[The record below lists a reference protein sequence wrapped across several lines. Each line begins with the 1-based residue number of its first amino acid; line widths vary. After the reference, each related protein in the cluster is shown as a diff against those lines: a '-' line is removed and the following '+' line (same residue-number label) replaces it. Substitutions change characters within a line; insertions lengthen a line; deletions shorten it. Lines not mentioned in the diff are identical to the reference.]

1 MLKGGTYVL
10 IKISNLSFKYDKKS
24 AKTVLNNLNLDIKE
38 GTVNVLLGLNG
49 CGKTTLIKLL
59 AGLEKPIEGTIY
71 YGDDDLQKLS
81 YRKRS
86 TIFSY
91 VPQQAN
97 VTSDVSVK
105 QYLSYGTTNTLA
117 FYEHPGK
124 EEMERVEEVA
134 KKLKITHLLE
144 KNLGEISG
152 GELQIVLI
160 ACALIQ
166 GTEIMLLDE
175 PTSALDMKNQ
185 NLVLS
190 LLKDISKEENKTII
204 ISSHNPNHALF
215 LEANVVLIHNGVVCD
230 EGPAND
236 LIKVDKLVPIYG
248 DHVCVSKD
256 LGYEEISFR

>member
-1 MLKGGTYVL
+1 MN

-24 AKTVLNNLNLDIKE
+24 ESLILNKIDTEFKE
-38 GTVNVLLGLNG
+38 GSINVLLGLNG

-59 AGLEKPIEGTIY
+59 AGLEKPIEGTITY
-71 YGDDDLQKLS
+71 NGNDLQKIKI
-81 YRKRS
+81 RERS
-86 TIFSY
+86 RIFSY

-97 VTSDVSVK
+97 VTNDIPVK

-124 EEMERVEEVA
+124 QEMALVEQIAE
-134 KKLKITHLLE
+134 KLRISHLLD

-160 ACALIQ
+160 ACSLNQRAP
-166 GTEIMLLDE
+166 IMLLDE

-190 LLKDISKEENKTII
+190 ILKEIASEGKTII
-204 ISSHNPNHALF
+204 LSSHNPNHALF
-215 LEANVVLIHNGVVCD
+215 LDSHVVLINNGEICE
-230 EGPAND
+230 EGSAKD
-236 LIKVDKLVPIYG
+236 LITIDKLKPVYG
-248 DHVCVSKD
+248 EHVCVSSE
-256 LGYEEISFR
+256 LGYKEISFK

>member
-1 MLKGGTYVL
+1 MN
-10 IKISNLSFKYDKKS
+10 IKTSNLSFKYDKKATKS
-24 AKTVLNNLNLDIKE
+24 VLNNINLEIKE

-59 AGLEKPIEGTIY
+59 AGLEKPLEGAIEYNGKN
-71 YGDDDLQKLS
+71 LQDIRIRERAK
-81 YRKRS
+81 
-86 TIFSY
+86 IFSY

-97 VTSDVSVK
+97 VTNDVPVR

-124 EEMERVEEVA
+124 EEMKLVEETA
-134 KKLKITHLLE
+134 KRLRVTHLLD

-152 GELQIVLI
+152 GELQTVLI

-166 GTEIMLLDE
+166 KTPIMLLDE

-190 LLKDISKEENKTII
+190 ILKEIAKEGKTII
-204 ISSHNPNHALF
+204 LSSHNPNHALF
-215 LEANVVLIHNGVVCD
+215 LDANVILIHGGVVKE
-230 EGPAND
+230 EGSAKE
-236 LIKVDKLVPIYG
+236 LIKVEKLKPIYG
-248 DHVCVSKD
+248 DQVCVSNE
-256 LGYEEISFR
+256 LGYEEISFK

>member
-1 MLKGGTYVL
+1 MN
-10 IKISNLSFKYDKKS
+10 IKTSNLSFKYDKKA
-24 AKTVLNNLNLDIKE
+24 AKPVLNSINLEVKE

-59 AGLEKPIEGTIY
+59 AGLEKPTEGTIFY
-71 YGDDDLQKLS
+71 DGQDLQ
-81 YRKRS
+81 
-86 TIFSY
+86 TIRIKERAKKFSY

-97 VTSDVSVK
+97 VTNDVPVR

-124 EEMERVEEVA
+124 EEMKLVEDTAE
-134 KKLKITHLLE
+134 KLHITHLLD

-166 GTEIMLLDE
+166 RTPIMLLDE

-190 LLKDISKEENKTII
+190 ILKDIVREQNKTIVL
-204 ISSHNPNHALF
+204 SSHNPNHALF
-215 LEANVVLIHNGVVCD
+215 LDSNVVLIHDGVVRE
-230 EGPAND
+230 EGPAKE
-236 LIKVDKLVPIYG
+236 LIKVEKLVPIYG

-256 LGYEEISFR
+256 LGYEEISFK

>member
-1 MLKGGTYVL
+1 MN
-10 IKISNLSFKYDKKS
+10 IKTSNLSFKYDKKA
-24 AKTVLNNLNLDIKE
+24 AKPVLNSINLEIKE

-59 AGLEKPIEGTIY
+59 AGLEKPTEGIILY
-71 YGDDDLQKLS
+71 DEQDLQ
-81 YRKRS
+81 
-86 TIFSY
+86 TIKIKERAKKFSY

-97 VTSDVSVK
+97 VTNDVPVR

-124 EEMERVEEVA
+124 EEMKLVEDTAE
-134 KKLKITHLLE
+134 KLHITHLLD

-166 GTEIMLLDE
+166 RTPIMLLDE

-190 LLKDISKEENKTII
+190 ILKDIAREQNKTIVL
-204 ISSHNPNHALF
+204 SSHNPNHALF
-215 LEANVVLIHNGVVCD
+215 LDSNVVLIHDGVVRE
-230 EGPAND
+230 EGPAKE
-236 LIKVDKLVPIYG
+236 LIKVEKLVPIYG

-256 LGYEEISFR
+256 LGYEEISFK

>member
-1 MLKGGTYVL
+1 MN
-10 IKISNLSFKYDKKS
+10 IKTSNLSFKYDKKA
-24 AKTVLNNLNLDIKE
+24 AKPVLNSINLEIKE

-59 AGLEKPIEGTIY
+59 AGLEKPTEGTIFY
-71 YGDDDLQKLS
+71 DGQDLQ
-81 YRKRS
+81 
-86 TIFSY
+86 TIRIKERAKKFSY

-97 VTSDVSVK
+97 VTNDVPVR

-124 EEMERVEEVA
+124 EEMKLVEDTSE
-134 KKLKITHLLE
+134 KLHITHLLD

-152 GELQIVLI
+152 GELQTVLI
-160 ACALIQ
+160 ACSLIQ
-166 GTEIMLLDE
+166 NTPIMLLDE

-190 LLKDISKEENKTII
+190 ILRDIAKEQNKTII
-204 ISSHNPNHALF
+204 LSSHNPNHALF
-215 LEANVVLIHNGVVCD
+215 LDSNVVLIHDGVVRE
-230 EGPAND
+230 EGPAKE
-236 LIKVDKLVPIYG
+236 LIKVEKLVPIYG

-256 LGYEEISFR
+256 LGYEEISFK

>member
-1 MLKGGTYVL
+1 MN
-10 IKISNLSFKYDKKS
+10 IKTSNLSFKYDKKA
-24 AKTVLNNLNLDIKE
+24 AKLVLNSINLEIKE

-59 AGLEKPIEGTIY
+59 AGLEKPTEGTIFY
-71 YGDDDLQKLS
+71 DEQDLQ
-81 YRKRS
+81 
-86 TIFSY
+86 TIRIKERAKKFSY

-97 VTSDVSVK
+97 VTSDVPVR

-124 EEMERVEEVA
+124 EEMKLVEDTAE
-134 KKLKITHLLE
+134 KLHITHLLD

-152 GELQIVLI
+152 GELQTVLI
-160 ACALIQ
+160 ACSLIQ
-166 GTEIMLLDE
+166 NTPIMLLDE

-190 LLKDISKEENKTII
+190 ILKDIAKEQNKTIVL
-204 ISSHNPNHALF
+204 SSHNPNHALF
-215 LEANVVLIHNGVVCD
+215 LDSNVVLIHDGIVR
-230 EGPAND
+230 EKGPARE
-236 LIKVDKLVPIYG
+236 LIKVEKLVPIYG

-256 LGYEEISFR
+256 LGYEEISFK

>member
-1 MLKGGTYVL
+1 MS
-10 IKISNLSFKYDKKS
+10 IKTSNLSFKYDKK
-24 AKTVLNNLNLDIKE
+24 ATKPVLNHLNLDIKE

-59 AGLEKPIEGTIY
+59 AGLEKPLEGNIEY
-71 YGDDDLQKLS
+71 NHSDLAKMKI
-81 YRKRS
+81 RDRAK
-86 TIFSY
+86 IFAY

-97 VTSDVSVK
+97 VTNDIPVR

-124 EEMERVEEVA
+124 EEMELVESIA
-134 KKLKITHLLE
+134 NRLNISHLLD

-166 GTEIMLLDE
+166 RTPVMLLDE

-190 LLKDISKEENKTII
+190 ILKSVAKEGKTII
-204 ISSHNPNHALF
+204 LSSHNPNHALF
-215 LEANVVLIHNGVVCD
+215 LDSNVVLINNGVVCE
-230 EGPAND
+230 EGKAKE
-236 LIKVDKLVPIYG
+236 LIKVNKLTPIYG
-248 DHVCVSKD
+248 EHVCVSKD
-256 LGYEEISFR
+256 LGYEEISFK

>member
-1 MLKGGTYVL
+1 MN
-10 IKISNLSFKYDKKS
+10 IKTSNLSFKYDKKA
-24 AKTVLNNLNLDIKE
+24 AKPVLNSINLEIKE

-59 AGLEKPIEGTIY
+59 AGLEKPTEGTIY
-71 YGDDDLQKLS
+71 YDDQDLQ
-81 YRKRS
+81 
-86 TIFSY
+86 TIRIKERAKKFSY

-97 VTSDVSVK
+97 VTSDVPVR

-124 EEMERVEEVA
+124 EEMKLVEDTAE
-134 KKLKITHLLE
+134 KLHITHLLD

-152 GELQIVLI
+152 GELQTVLI
-160 ACALIQ
+160 ACSLIQ
-166 GTEIMLLDE
+166 NTPIMLLDE
-175 PTSALDMKNQ
+175 PTSALDMKSQ

-190 LLKDISKEENKTII
+190 ILKDIAKEQNKTIVL
-204 ISSHNPNHALF
+204 SSHNPNHSLF
-215 LEANVVLIHNGVVCD
+215 LDAHVVLIHSGVVRE
-230 EGPAND
+230 EGPAKN

-256 LGYEEISFR
+256 LGYEEISFK

>member
-1 MLKGGTYVL
+1 MN
-10 IKISNLSFKYDKKS
+10 IKTSNLSFKYDKKA
-24 AKTVLNNLNLDIKE
+24 AKLVLNSINLEIKE

-59 AGLEKPIEGTIY
+59 AGLEKPTEGIILY
-71 YGDDDLQKLS
+71 DEQDLQ
-81 YRKRS
+81 
-86 TIFSY
+86 TIRIKERAKKFSY

-97 VTSDVSVK
+97 VTNDVPVR

-124 EEMERVEEVA
+124 EEMKLVEDTAE
-134 KKLKITHLLE
+134 KLHITHLLD

-166 GTEIMLLDE
+166 RTPIMLLDE

-190 LLKDISKEENKTII
+190 ILKDIAREQNKTIVL
-204 ISSHNPNHALF
+204 SSHNPNHALF
-215 LEANVVLIHNGVVCD
+215 LDSNVVLIHDGVVRE
-230 EGPAND
+230 EGPAKE
-236 LIKVDKLVPIYG
+236 LIKVEKLVPIYG

-256 LGYEEISFR
+256 LGYEEISFK

>member
-1 MLKGGTYVL
+1 MN
-10 IKISNLSFKYDKKS
+10 IKTSNLSFKYDKKA
-24 AKTVLNNLNLDIKE
+24 AKPVLNSINLEIKE

-59 AGLEKPIEGTIY
+59 AGLEKPTEGAIY
-71 YGDDDLQKLS
+71 YDNQDLQ
-81 YRKRS
+81 
-86 TIFSY
+86 TIRIKERAKKFSY

-97 VTSDVSVK
+97 VTSDVPVR

-124 EEMERVEEVA
+124 EEMKLVEDSAE
-134 KKLKITHLLE
+134 KLHITHLLD

-152 GELQIVLI
+152 GELQTVLI
-160 ACALIQ
+160 ACSLIQ
-166 GTEIMLLDE
+166 NTPIMLLDE

-190 LLKDISKEENKTII
+190 ILKDIAKEQNKTIVL
-204 ISSHNPNHALF
+204 SSHNPNHALF
-215 LEANVVLIHNGVVCD
+215 LDANVVLIHDGVVRE
-230 EGPAND
+230 EGTAKE
-236 LIKVDKLVPIYG
+236 LIKVEKLVPIYG

-256 LGYEEISFR
+256 LGYEEISFK

>member
-1 MLKGGTYVL
+1 MS
-10 IKISNLSFKYDKKS
+10 IKTSNLSFKYDKKA
-24 AKTVLNNLNLDIKE
+24 AKPVLNSINLNIKE
-38 GTVNVLLGLNG
+38 GSVNVLLGLNG

-59 AGLEKPIEGTIY
+59 AGLEKPLEGIIEY
-71 YGDDDLQKLS
+71 DLSDLQKMKI
-81 YRKRS
+81 RDRAK
-86 TIFSY
+86 TFSY

-97 VTSDVSVK
+97 VTNDVPVR

-124 EEMERVEEVA
+124 EEMELVEATAE
-134 KKLKITHLLE
+134 KLHITHLLD

-166 GTEIMLLDE
+166 RTPVMLLDE

-204 ISSHNPNHALF
+204 LSSHNPNHALF
-215 LEANVVLIHNGVVCD
+215 LDANVVLIHDGAVCD
-230 EGPAND
+230 EGPAKD
-236 LIKVDKLVPIYG
+236 LIKVDKLIPIYG
-248 DHVCVSKD
+248 DHVCISKE
-256 LGYEEISFR
+256 LGYEEISFK

>member
-1 MLKGGTYVL
+1 MN
-10 IKISNLSFKYDKKS
+10 IKTSNLSFKYDKKV
-24 AKTVLNNLNLDIKE
+24 AKPVLNSINLEIKE

-59 AGLEKPIEGTIY
+59 AGLEKPSEGTIFY
-71 YGDDDLQKLS
+71 DDQDLQ
-81 YRKRS
+81 
-86 TIFSY
+86 TIRIKERAKKFSY

-97 VTSDVSVK
+97 VTSDVPVR

-124 EEMERVEEVA
+124 EEMKLVEDTAE
-134 KKLKITHLLE
+134 KLHITHLLD

-152 GELQIVLI
+152 GELQTVLI
-160 ACALIQ
+160 ACSLIQ
-166 GTEIMLLDE
+166 NTPIMLLDE

-190 LLKDISKEENKTII
+190 ILRDIAKEQNKTII
-204 ISSHNPNHALF
+204 LSSHNPNHALF
-215 LEANVVLIHNGVVCD
+215 LDSNVVLIHNGVVRE
-230 EGPAND
+230 EGSAEE
-236 LIKVDKLVPIYG
+236 LIKVEKLVPIYG

-256 LGYEEISFR
+256 LGYEEISFK

>member
-1 MLKGGTYVL
+1 MN
-10 IKISNLSFKYDKKS
+10 IKTSNLSFKYDKKA
-24 AKTVLNNLNLDIKE
+24 AKPVLNSINLEIKE
-38 GTVNVLLGLNG
+38 GSVNVLLGLNG

-59 AGLEKPIEGTIY
+59 AGLEKPTEGVILY
-71 YGDDDLQKLS
+71 DKQDLQ
-81 YRKRS
+81 
-86 TIFSY
+86 TIRIKERAKKFSY

-97 VTSDVSVK
+97 VTNDVPVR

-124 EEMERVEEVA
+124 EEMKLVEDTAE
-134 KKLKITHLLE
+134 KLHITHLLD

-166 GTEIMLLDE
+166 RTPIMLLDE

-190 LLKDISKEENKTII
+190 ILRDIAKEQNKTII
-204 ISSHNPNHALF
+204 LSSHNPNHALF
-215 LEANVVLIHNGVVCD
+215 LDSNVVLIHDGVVRE
-230 EGPAND
+230 EGPAKE
-236 LIKVDKLVPIYG
+236 LIKVEKLVPIYG

-256 LGYEEISFR
+256 LGYEEISFK

>member
-1 MLKGGTYVL
+1 MNT
-10 IKISNLSFKYDKKS
+10 KISNLSFKYDKKS
-24 AKTVLNNLNLDIKE
+24 PKLVLNNINAEFKE

-59 AGLEKPIEGTIY
+59 AGLEKPVEGTIEY
-71 YGDDDLQKLS
+71 DGKSLQSIKI
-81 YRKRS
+81 RDRAK
-86 TIFSY
+86 IFSY

-97 VTSDVSVK
+97 VTNDIPVR

-124 EEMERVEEVA
+124 EEMQLVEKTAER
-134 KKLKITHLLE
+134 LHISHLLD

-160 ACALIQ
+160 ACSLIQ
-166 GTEIMLLDE
+166 RTPIMLLDE

-190 LLKDISKEENKTII
+190 VLKEIAAEGKTII
-204 ISSHNPNHALF
+204 LSSHNPNHALF
-215 LEANVVLIHNGVVCD
+215 LNSNVFLIHEGKVCK
-230 EGPAND
+230 EGKTED
-236 LIKVDKLVPIYG
+236 LIKVDILKPVYG
-248 DHVCVSKD
+248 DAVCVSKD
-256 LGYEEISFR
+256 LGYEEISFK